1 MQAEMYEITP
11 CPQGRLAICP
21 RPRGGLWL
29 MEEMVS
35 LKRRGVTNVVSL
47 LTAPEVK
54 ELQLQAEEKFCN
66 DLLVKFHYHPI
77 PDRGLPV
84 QPAFDQFITSLSL
97 CMLQDGF
104 IAIHCKAGI
113 GRSTVVAAALLC
125 RFGLSADQAIDLISQ
140 ARGFDVPDTEEQY
153 DFIQKLGGP
162 RS

>member
-1 MQAEMYEITP
+1 MQAEMYEIIP

-35 LKRRGVTNVVSL
+35 LKRRGVTDVVSL
-47 LTAPEVK
+47 LTPPEVT

-66 DLLVKFHYHPI
+66 DLLLKFHRYPI
-77 PDRGLPV
+77 PDRGLPA
-84 QPAFDQFITSLSL
+84 QPVFDEFITALLLS
-97 CMLQDGF
+97 MVEGNF

-113 GRSTVVAAALLC
+113 GRSSVVAAALLC
-125 RFGLSADQAIDLISQ
+125 RFGLSSDQAIDLISQ
-140 ARGFDVPDTEEQY
+140 ARGFDVPDTDEQY
-153 DFIQKLGGP
+153 DFIQNLGGP